1 MNHKLLVRE
10 LKESICKDIDVFPEG
25 KSRFAVDTPF
35 CFEDGDS
42 FTIVL
47 KKSND
52 RWYFTDEGHTLM
64 HLSYEGADIS
74 LEKGKRKQYLD
85 SILATHYIE
94 NDNGELKCGVEDEHY
109 GDALFTFIQGLTKIT
124 DLSFISRE
132 RIASLF
138 LEEFREYLKETF
150 KEKCFFNYKDS
161 VRDPDG
167 KYIVDCYIKY
177 EKPLFI
183 FGLFSDSKCKD
194 AIITCLTFK
203 DWGSSFNSIGI
214 FEDSGKISNK
224 VMAQSI
230 DAIEKQFST
239 LPSTKDGLQEYLHN
253 MSIGMN

>member
-1 MNHKLLVRE
+1 MNHELLVRE

-42 FTIVL
+42 FTIIL
-47 KKSND
+47 KKIENQ
-52 RWYFTDEGHTLM
+52 WYFTDEGHTLM

-74 LEKGKRKQYLD
+74 LEKGNRKQYLY
-85 SILATHYIE
+85 SILTTHYIE
-94 NDNGELKCGVEDEHY
+94 NDNGELKCSVEDEHF
-109 GDALFTFIQGLTKIT
+109 GDALFTFIQGLAKIT

-132 RIASLF
+132 RITSLF
-138 LEEFREYLKETF
+138 REDLREYLKETF
-150 KEKCFFNYKDS
+150 KEKCFFDYKDP

-167 KYIVDCYIKY
+167 KYTVDCYVKY

-183 FGLFSDSKCKD
+183 FGLSSDSRCKD

-203 DWGSSFNSIGI
+203 DWNASFNSIGI
-214 FEDSGKISNK
+214 FEDSGKINNK
-224 VMAQSI
+224 VMARSI

-239 LPSTKDGLQEYLHN
+239 LQSTKDGLPEYLEN

>member
-1 MNHKLLVRE
+1 MNHELLVRE

-25 KSRFAVDTPF
+25 KLRFAVDTPF

-42 FTIVL
+42 FTIIL
-47 KKSND
+47 KKSKD

-64 HLSYEGADIS
+64 HLSYEGLDIS
-74 LEKGKRKQYLD
+74 LEKGNRKQYLN
-85 SILATHYIE
+85 SIFTTHYIE
-94 NDNGELKCGVEDEHY
+94 NDNGELKCSVEDEHF

-132 RIASLF
+132 RITSLF
-138 LEEFREYLKETF
+138 WDDFREYLKKTF
-150 KEKCFFNYKDS
+150 KEKCVFDYKDTA
-161 VRDPDG
+161 RDPEG

-183 FGLFSDSKCKD
+183 FGLSSDSRCKD

-203 DWGSSFNSIGI
+203 DWDVSFNSIGV
-214 FEDSGKISNK
+214 FEDTEKISNK
-224 VMAQSI
+224 VMARSI

-239 LPSTKDGLQEYLHN
+239 LASTKNRLPEYLQN
-253 MSIGMN
+253 VSIGMN

>member
-85 SILATHYIE
+85 LILTTHYIE
-94 NDNGELKCGVEDEHY
+94 NDNGELKCSVEDEHY

-138 LEEFREYLKETF
+138 WEEFREYLKETF
-150 KEKCFFNYKDS
+150 KEKCFFDYKDPA
-161 VRDPDG
+161 RDPDG
-167 KYIVDCYIKY
+167 KYIVDCYVKY

-183 FGLFSDSKCKD
+183 FGLSSDGRCND
-194 AIITCLTFK
+194 AIITCLTLK
-203 DWGSSFNSIGI
+203 SRGASFNSIGI
-214 FEDSGKISNK
+214 FEDAEKISNK
-224 VMAQSI
+224 VMARSI
-230 DAIEKQFST
+230 DAIEKPFST
-239 LPSTKDGLQEYLHN
+239 LSSTKERLPEYLHN